1 MGTQQYSVII
11 LNGPNLNLLGTREPE
26 VYGSKTL
33 DAIAAECDE
42 HAGEIGLTIDFRQTN
57 DEGEMISILHEA
69 RTTCDG
75 VIINP
80 AAYGHTSIALHDA
93 LKAINL
99 PAVEVHIS
107 NVFKRES
114 FRHTS
119 YVSPVVNGVI
129 SGFGSHGYIL
139 ALDAMRTILDD
150 TK

>member
-1 MGTQQYSVII
+1 MARQQYSVII
-11 LNGPNLNLLGTREPE
+11 LNGPNLNMLGTREPE
-26 VYGSKTL
+26 VYGFKTL
-33 DAIAAECDE
+33 DAIASECDE
-42 HAGEIGLTIDFRQTN
+42 YAGEIGMTVDFRQTN
-57 DEGEMISILHEA
+57 NEGEMVSILHEA
-69 RTTCDG
+69 RNTCDG

-93 LKAINL
+93 LKAVNL

-139 ALDAMRTILDD
+139 ALDALRTILDD
-150 TK
+150 AK